1 MIGFLAFVLAA
12 SAPPPPVPSPEQ
24 QPFYLVDFT
33 VTLDGDTIVEG
44 SKEVR
49 TGVYSTETRTR
60 IFPPACDKG
69 AVEFGYRKI
78 TLYVRENGHPEER
91 AGLYFNIKERREV
104 DDHDNDPCEGQRPED
119 VNHSFHGH
127 IDLERGE
134 EKVVDIGHGALLHI
148 KRR

>member
-1 MIGFLAFVLAA
+1 M
-12 SAPPPPVPSPEQ
+12 
-24 QPFYLVDFT
+24 
-33 VTLDGDTIVEG
+33 
-44 SKEVR
+44 
-49 TGVYSTETRTR
+49 
-60 IFPPACDKG
+60 
-69 AVEFGYRKI
+69 KI
-78 TLYVRENGHPEER
+78 LLMRENGHPEER

>member
-78 TLYVRENGHPEER
+78 TLYVRENGQRTLPDVGSARGDCSRDTGCNEHLGIE
-91 AGLYFNIKERREV
+91 IKLPLG
-104 DDHDNDPCEGQRPED
+104 N
-119 VNHSFHGH
+119 
-127 IDLERGE
+127 
-134 EKVVDIGHGALLHI
+134 
-148 KRR
+148 